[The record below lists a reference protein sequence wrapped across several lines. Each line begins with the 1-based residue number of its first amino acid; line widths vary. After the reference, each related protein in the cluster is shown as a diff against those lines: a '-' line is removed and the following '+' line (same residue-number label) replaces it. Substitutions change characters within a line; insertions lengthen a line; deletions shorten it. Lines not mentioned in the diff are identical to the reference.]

1 MKHDF
6 DVVVDRRH
14 TQCKKWDTYG
24 EDVIPMWIADTDF
37 QCPEP
42 VLDAIRKRAGH
53 GIYGYPVISKDYEEA
68 VSGWQQRRFGWHV
81 DPAWV
86 EYTPAV
92 VPAIVYAMR
101 AFTHPGDRII
111 VQMPAYH
118 PFHQV
123 IPHNGRLIAPNPLIE
138 NPDGSWSVDWK
149 NFEELAADPRTTMF
163 LLCNPQNPT
172 GKCFTKEELLHFAAL
187 CEKHHLFV
195 VSDEIHSDIVYKGT
209 RHIPFGSVS
218 DWAAGHCIVCVNPS
232 KTFNIAGFRTGAAII
247 PDADNHGLFYNE
259 LENVKAFGRNIFGTL
274 AVRTAYNE
282 CGYYADQLVEYLEKN
297 LSFTRRFL
305 EQEIPEIKLGPVQG
319 TYLLWLDCRAFRMDH
334 LALMDFF
341 LNEAKVS
348 LNDGYTF
355 GAEGDG
361 FMRLNIAC
369 PRSQLEEA
377 LKRMAQA
384 AAKWRE
390 RQ

>member
-6 DVVVDRRH
+6 DLVVDRRH

-149 NFEELAADPRTTMF
+149 NFEELAADSRTTMF

-195 VSDEIHSDIVYKGT
+195 VSDEIHSDIVYKGN

-232 KTFNIAGFRTGAAII
+232 KTFNIAGFRTGATII

-341 LNEAKVS
+341 LNEAKVA